1 MDLVVGATR
10 IVGKRIAVRLSE
22 KGRKV
27 RAMVRGGAARAEAQE
42 LAGAG
47 IEIVEADLTKPGSLP
62 AACAGI
68 ENVVCTA
75 TTMPHGR
82 DDGLR
87 RVDRDGVLALIEAAD
102 RAKVKKFVYTSYSG
116 NIRYDSPLET
126 AKRDCE
132 NRLLASSMQAV
143 VLRPSY
149 FMEAWL
155 SPALG
160 FDPAK
165 ASARIYG
172 SGQAKVSYI
181 SAHDVAEF
189 AVAAVAMSEGD
200 RAVILEMGGPE
211 ALSQLDAVRVF
222 EKKLGKKFTLDFVPV
237 EALEGQYRSS
247 DPLQKTFG
255 ALMLGYAKGDVI
267 RESRANADR
276 YGVSLRSVADYATN
290 FH

>member
-1 MDLVVGATR
+1 MDLVVGATG
-10 IVGKRIAVRLSE
+10 IVGKRIAVKLSE

-42 LAGAG
+42 LTGAA
-47 IEIVEADLTKPGSLP
+47 IEIVDADLTKPGSLP

-68 ENVVCTA
+68 DNVVCTA
-75 TTMPHGR
+75 TSMPHGR

-87 RVDRDGVLALIEAAD
+87 RVDHDGVLALIEAAD

-132 NRLLASSMQAV
+132 NRLQASSMQAV

-200 RAVILEMGGPE
+200 RAVILELGGPE

-267 RESRANADR
+267 GESRANADR
-276 YGVSLRSVADYATN
+276 YGVRLRSVADYATS

>member
-1 MDLVVGATR
+1 MDLVVGATG

-62 AACAGI
+62 LACAGV

-75 TTMPHGR
+75 TSMPHGR

-87 RVDRDGVLALIEAAD
+87 RVDHDGVLALIEAAD
-102 RAKVKKFVYTSYSG
+102 HAKVKKFVYTSYSG
-116 NIRYDSPLET
+116 NIRYGSPLET

-189 AVAAVAMSEGD
+189 AVAAVAKSEGD
-200 RAVILEMGGPE
+200 RTVVLEMGGPE
-211 ALSQLDAVRVF
+211 ALSQLDAARVF

-237 EALEGQYRSS
+237 EALEGQYRSP

-276 YGVSLRSVADYATN
+276 FGVRLRSVADYAAS

>member
-1 MDLVVGATR
+1 MDLVVGATG
-10 IVGKRIAVRLSE
+10 IVGKRIAVKLRE

-27 RAMVRGGAARAEAQE
+27 RAIVRGGAARAEAQE
-42 LAGAG
+42 LTGAA
-47 IEIVEADLTKPGSLP
+47 IEIVDADLTKPGSLP

-68 ENVVCTA
+68 DNVVCTA
-75 TTMPHGR
+75 TSMPHGR

-87 RVDRDGVLALIEAAD
+87 RVDHDGVLALIEAAD

-200 RAVILEMGGPE
+200 RAVILELGGPE

-222 EKKLGKKFTLDFVPV
+222 EKKLGKKFTLDFVPI

-276 YGVSLRSVADYATN
+276 YGVRLRSVADYATS

>member
-1 MDLVVGATR
+1 MDLVVGATG

-68 ENVVCTA
+68 ENVACTA
-75 TTMPHGR
+75 TSMPHGR

-172 SGQAKVSYI
+172 SGQAKVTYI
-181 SAHDVAEF
+181 SAHDVVEF
-189 AVAAVAMSEGD
+189 AVAAVAMSERD
-200 RAVILEMGGPE
+200 RAVILEMGGLE

-237 EALEGQYRSS
+237 EALEGQYCSS

-267 RESRANADR
+267 GESRANADR
-276 YGVSLRSVADYATN
+276 YGVRLRSVADYATS